1 MDITV
6 IGSAIIDIL
15 ARPVSARVFE
25 SGSEPAED
33 IKLSYGGDACNE
45 AVALSRLGKHV
56 SILSLLGDDEPGKM
70 VLSYL
75 SQNGVDTSAITI
87 HPDIPTS
94 INLVLVESQGE
105 RSFVT
110 NPRSSLRRLSEDMI
124 LSNLDHM
131 AGIVSFAS
139 LFVSHDLSM
148 PAQHRVYKAIKNQ
161 PGVTILTTDVTKPKH
176 GETLADIAGFLPYLD
191 VVFANDAEAAMLTG
205 NPDPAANARSI
216 VEAGAG
222 CAVIKTGSRG
232 CEICYGDLPVPI
244 HIPAYPDAH
253 CVDTTGAGDCFAA
266 GFLYALSE
274 GMSYEDCARFG
285 CATAS
290 CSIESVGAT
299 EGIRSLETIYQRFQT
314 LRTI

>member
-45 AVALSRLGKHV
+45 AVALSRLGKN
-56 SILSLLGDDEPGKM
+56 ISLISVLGDDEAGRM

-75 SQNGVDTSAITI
+75 SQNGVDTSAVTI
-87 HPDIPTS
+87 RPDISTS
-94 INLVLVESQGE
+94 INLVLIDSHGE
-105 RSFVT
+105 RSFIT
-110 NPRSSLRRLSEDMI
+110 DPNSSLRRLSEEMI
-124 LSNLDHM
+124 LAKLENM

-139 LFVSHDLSM
+139 LFVSHALSM
-148 PAQHRVYKAIKNQ
+148 SAQHRVYKAIKER
-161 PGVTILTTDVTKPKH
+161 PGKTILTTDVTKPKH
-176 GETLADIAGFLPYLD
+176 GETLSDIAGFLPYLD
-191 VVFANDAEAAMLTG
+191 VVFANDAEAALLTG
-205 NPDPAANARSI
+205 NPDPDANARSI
-216 VEAGAG
+216 VAAGAS

-232 CEICYGDLPVPI
+232 CSICYGNTPVSLQ
-244 HIPAYPDAH
+244 IPAVPGIQ

-274 GMSYEDCARFG
+274 GMSYDDCARFG
-285 CATAS
+285 CAAAS
-290 CSIESVGAT
+290 CSIETVGAT
-299 EGIRSLETIYQRFQT
+299 EGLRSLDTVYSRFR
-314 LRTI
+314 LLKDA